1 MRREELL
8 QLAKVLAG
16 KYRLSP
22 PRLPAGGGVGAFAG
36 QRDGQ
41 SVDFHDFR
49 EYQPG
54 DDLRR
59 VDWRAYARSGQM
71 HLKLFREEVSPVVEL
86 HLDTSAS
93 MAAYPGKEQAAIFL
107 AAFLR
112 AVALASEGRP
122 FLCRNGKRFSGSDFD
137 RALLDTEFTGTPFAN
152 AVAPRP
158 LGMRPMR
165 FFLSDYLFGDELPA
179 LLARQSAGS
188 LAFCP
193 LMLLAESEVHP
204 PWRGLRRLCDIESPE
219 HIMDLSLTENTITA
233 YKHRLAK
240 HCENLNALAL
250 RNGGRLLACEVSD
263 AGEER
268 EGLQRIVERLAG
280 ERLVAWC

>member
-1 MRREELL
+1 MQREELL
-8 QLAKVLAG
+8 RLASVLAG

-93 MAAYPGKEQAAIFL
+93 MAAYPGKEQAALFL

-112 AVALASEGRP
+112 TVALASEGKP
-122 FLCRNGKRFSGSDFD
+122 VLCRDGRRFSGSDFD
-137 RALLDTEFTGTPFAN
+137 RALLDTDFSGPSAP
-152 AVAPRP
+152 AVAAQPP
-158 LGMRPMR
+158 LSARPMR
-165 FFLSDYLFGDELPA
+165 FFLSDYLFGDDLPA
-179 LLARQSAGS
+179 LLSMQSAGS

-193 LMLLAESEVHP
+193 LMLLSKSEVNP
-204 PWRGLRRLCDIESPE
+204 PWRGLRRLRDVEAPE
-219 HIMDLSLTENTITA
+219 RILDMPLNEKAVAA
-233 YKHRLAK
+233 YARRLAK
-240 HCENLNALAL
+240 HCESLNALAF
-250 RNGGRLLACEVSD
+250 RNGGRLIVCEVAD
-263 AGEER
+263 EGEDR
-268 EGLQRIVERLAG
+268 DGLQRLVERLAG